1 MKKLMIAAAA
11 GLLLIAGGAMTACA
25 PVGEP
30 AVSTR
35 GTAIDEKA
43 LFAVEA
49 AYNVTGTAYLAA
61 VDAGVLTGARKDEVK
76 IKLQLAYSALLAA
89 RRAYEIGDARTFAE
103 QAAAVVSAT
112 DQAKALIPSR

>member
-1 MKKLMIAAAA
+1 MKRLMIAAAA
-11 GLLLIAGGAMTACA
+11 ALMLTGGALTACA
-25 PVGEP
+25 PTGEP
-30 AVSTR
+30 AVTTR
-35 GTAIDEKA
+35 TTAIDEKA

-61 VDAGVLTGARKDEVK
+61 VDAGVLTGARKDQVK

-103 QAAAVVSAT
+103 QAAAVISAT